1 MNGVQLLLVEDN
13 EGDIFVTLDAFES
26 SMVINNIIVKTDG
39 DQAISYFKKIASTED
54 LPDFVLLDI
63 NLPKIS
69 GHEVLK
75 YLKQHQEYKAIPVIM
90 FTSSSSE
97 DDITK
102 AYQNGVNSFI
112 TKPIEYSDYVGV
124 LKRIEE
130 FWLKISGISY

>member
-13 EGDIFVTLDAFES
+13 EGDIFATLDAFES
-26 SMVINNIIVKTDG
+26 SMVINNIIVKTDC

-54 LPDFVLLDI
+54 LPDLVLLDI

-102 AYQNGVNSFI
+102 DYRNGVNSFI

>member
-97 DDITK
+97 VDITK